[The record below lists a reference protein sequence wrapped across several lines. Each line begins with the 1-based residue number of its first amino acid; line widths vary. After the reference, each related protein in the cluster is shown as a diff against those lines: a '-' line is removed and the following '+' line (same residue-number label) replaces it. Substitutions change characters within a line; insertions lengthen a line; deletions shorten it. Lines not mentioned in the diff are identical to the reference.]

1 MTSCSQCGSPVT
13 DDMHFCPNC
22 GAAVS
27 SGSSQ
32 NPPVAVTTSPRI
44 DEVIPEGQKQV
55 ERVDSSIPLAAGENI
70 LWHRNSTRGLLHKE
84 VTMEEAVTNK
94 RCLKYDVEKREI
106 IAQIGINHQPD
117 AVVMNV
123 HRVNDSVGG
132 GVFSTPR
139 MFGLPGLGGFGVY
152 GGPRR
157 GNIKIFGDVS
167 IMSEGKV
174 VMTFENIAS
183 PQGLRFLIETLKRE
197 QGFGRPGIPRQSYRQ
212 RFRPQ

>member
-1 MTSCSQCGSPVT
+1 
-13 DDMHFCPNC
+13 MHFCPNC
-22 GAAVS
+22 GAALS
-27 SGSSQ
+27 SASQ

-44 DEVIPEGQKQV
+44 DAVIPEGQKQG
-55 ERVDSSIPLAAGENI
+55 ERVDSYIPLAEGENI
-70 LWHRNSTRGLLHKE
+70 LWHRSSTRGLLHKE
-84 VTMEEAVTNK
+84 VTMEEAVTDK
-94 RCLKYDVEKREI
+94 RCLKYDVEKHQI
-106 IAQIGINHQPD
+106 IAQIGINHRPD

-132 GVFSTPR
+132 GVFLTPR
-139 MFGLPGLGGFGVY
+139 ILGLPGLGGFGVY

-183 PQGLRFLIETLKRE
+183 PQGLRILIETLKRE
-197 QGFGRPGIPRQSYRQ
+197 QGFGRPGIPGQLYRQ

>member
-1 MTSCSQCGSPVT
+1 MSTASR
-13 DDMHFCPNC
+13 
-22 GAAVS
+22 
-27 SGSSQ
+27 
-32 NPPVAVTTSPRI
+32 NPPVAVPASPRI
-44 DEVIPEGQKQV
+44 DEVIPEGSQEQV
-55 ERVDSSIPLAAGENI
+55 ERVNSSIPLAEGENI
-70 LWHRNSTRGLLHKE
+70 LWHRSSTRGLLHKE
-84 VTMEEAVTNK
+84 VTMEEAVTNR
-94 RCLKYDVEKREI
+94 RCLKCDVEKHEI
-106 IAQIGINHQPD
+106 VAQIGISHRPD
-117 AVVMNV
+117 ALVMNV

-157 GNIKIFGDVS
+157 GNIKIFGDGS

-197 QGFGRPGIPRQSYRQ
+197 QSFRGPGLPGQLYRQ